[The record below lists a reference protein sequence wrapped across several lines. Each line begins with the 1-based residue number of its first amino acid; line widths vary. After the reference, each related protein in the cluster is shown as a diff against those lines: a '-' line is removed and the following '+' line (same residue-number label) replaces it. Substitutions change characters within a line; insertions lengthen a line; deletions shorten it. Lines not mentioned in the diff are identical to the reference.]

1 MSVLSAVPTRVFGL
15 ALIRLN
21 LASAGAYKHL
31 AAYSTSAIQERSC
44 VRIAAE
50 RWRQWAELRRR
61 FGCDDLPHSD
71 AEIAENEVREYSQI
85 LSQGEWTCPA
95 VVEADL
101 FLRDV
106 YDEAIAAIAAMDA
119 VDDPSLHEMLLRHR
133 NRIDQQMDEIRRIQ
147 SLEAE
152 TAGNS

>member
-1 MSVLSAVPTRVFGL
+1 MSVLSAVPTSVYGL

-31 AAYSTSAIQERSC
+31 AANSTSAIQERNC
-44 VRIAAE
+44 VRFAAE
-50 RWRQWAELRRR
+50 RWRQWADLRRR

-106 YDEAIAAIAAMDA
+106 YDEAIAAVDA
-119 VDDPSLHEMLLRHR
+119 IEDPSLHEMLVRHR
-133 NRIDQQMDEIRRIQ
+133 DRLDQQIDEIRRIQ
-147 SLEAE
+147 LLEAE
-152 TAGNS
+152 TAVRR